1 MSGSGSAL
9 TRVLSVLL
17 GLALAGGVFL
27 PAAQS
32 APAIAGDEL
41 PTGLAAETQ
50 SAKSLFDGIAGP
62 VAGPMIFFCG
72 ALAFFLSAFGLQ
84 RLCLAPSA
92 AAVGLTVISI
102 RIVSGDLAVTGGLPA
117 AFLPARGVESL
128 MPLGT
133 AWIWLLSA
141 CAGLAILALIDIS
154 RRRKGPAA

>member
-32 APAIAGDEL
+32 VQATAGEEL
-41 PTGLAAETQ
+41 PAGLAAETQ
-50 SAKSLFDGIAGP
+50 SARSLFDGVAGP

-92 AAVGLTVISI
+92 VAVGLIVLSI
-102 RIVSGDLAVTGGLPA
+102 RIVSGEFTVTGGLPA
-117 AFLPARGVESL
+117 AFLPAPGGESFT
-128 MPLGT
+128 PVGT
-133 AWIWLLSA
+133 AWIWLSSA
-141 CAGLAILALIDIS
+141 CAGLAILALVDIS
-154 RRRKGPAA
+154 RGRKGPAA